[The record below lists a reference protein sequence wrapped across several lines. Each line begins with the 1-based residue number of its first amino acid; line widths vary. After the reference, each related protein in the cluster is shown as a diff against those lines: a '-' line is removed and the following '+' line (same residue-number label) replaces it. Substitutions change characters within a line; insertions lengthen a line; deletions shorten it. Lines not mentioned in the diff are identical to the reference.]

1 MTDMQTFLMCRPDHF
16 EVSYVINPWMAG
28 NLGKV
33 DKALAARQWQHLY
46 DILTARADIQLIA
59 PQPGLPDMVFTA
71 NAALVTPKHEAI
83 IATFLHRE
91 RQGETP
97 HYRHYFRQ
105 QGYRE
110 VTLRSDIVLEGA
122 GDALFDA
129 AGRLWLASGIRSTH
143 TASDEVARALGIA
156 VHSLTLIDPRW
167 YHLDTAFCPLSNG
180 EVIAYRKAFDAPSI
194 AKIEQ
199 AFGERVLWVSGEDAA
214 DFSCNAVNIGR
225 DVILYRASAAL
236 KAALARWNY
245 NVIEVDVSE
254 FMKSG
259 GSCKCLTLEL

>member
-1 MTDMQTFLMCRPDHF
+1 DMQTFLMCKPDHF

-33 DKALAARQWQHLY
+33 DKALATKQWQQLHDL
-46 DILTARADIQLIA
+46 IVARAHIQLIA

-71 NAALVTPKHEAI
+71 NAGLVTHDHRVI
-83 IATFLHRE
+83 VATFLHRE

-97 HYRHYFRQ
+97 YFRNFFLQ
-105 QGYRE
+105 HGYHDLPLSRG
-110 VTLRSDIVLEGA
+110 IVLEGA

-129 AGRLWLASGIRSTH
+129 AGRLWLAAGIRSQH
-143 TASDEVARALGIA
+143 TASDEVTHALGIA
-156 VHSLTLIDPRW
+156 VHSLTLVDPRW

-180 EVIAYRKAFDAPSI
+180 EALAYRKAFSADSI
-194 AKIEQ
+194 RKIEH
-199 AFGERVLWVSGEDAA
+199 AFGEAVLWVSDDDAT
-214 DFSCNAVNIGR
+214 DFACNAINIGR
-225 DVILYRASAAL
+225 DIILYRASPAL
-236 KAALARWNY
+236 KATLAARGY

-259 GSCKCLTLEL
+259 GSCKCLTLAL

>member
-1 MTDMQTFLMCRPDHF
+1 MPAFLMCKPDYF

-28 NLGKV
+28 NMGKV
-33 DKALAARQWQHLY
+33 DKALAARQWQQLHDTLA
-46 DILTARADIQLIA
+46 ARADIKLIT

-71 NAALVTPKHEAI
+71 NAALLTPDHAAI

-97 HYRHYFRQ
+97 HYRRFFQ
-105 QGYRE
+105 QHGYRE
-110 VTLRSDIVLEGA
+110 VSLGSDIVLEGA
-122 GDALFDA
+122 GDALFDVE
-129 AGRLWLASGIRSTH
+129 GRLWLGSGIRSTH
-143 TASDEVARALGIA
+143 SAADAVARALDLP
-156 VHSLTLIDPRW
+156 VHGVTLIDPRW

-199 AFGERVLWVSGEDAA
+199 AFGERVLWVSDADAA
-214 DFSCNAVNIGR
+214 DFACNAVNIGR
-225 DVILYRASAAL
+225 DIILYRASPAL
-236 KAALARWNY
+236 KHALATRGY

-259 GSCKCLTLEL
+259 GSCKCLTLAL

>member
-1 MTDMQTFLMCRPDHF
+1 MKTILMCPPAHF

-33 DKALAARQWQHLY
+33 DQELASAQWQRLHDLIAARAH
-46 DILTARADIQLIA
+46 IQLIA

-71 NAALVTPKHEAI
+71 NAGLVTRDHRVI
-83 IATFLHRE
+83 VATFLHRE

-97 HYRHYFRQ
+97 YFRSFFLQ
-105 QGYRE
+105 HGYRD
-110 VTLRSDIVLEGA
+110 LPLSSGIVLEGA

-129 AGRLWLASGIRSTH
+129 AGRLWLAAGIRSTH
-143 TASDEVARALGIA
+143 SASDEVARALGIA
-156 VHSLTLIDPRW
+156 VHSLTLVDPRW

-180 EVIAYRKAFDAPSI
+180 EVLAYRKAFSADSI
-194 AKIEQ
+194 AKIEH
-199 AFGERVLWVSGEDAA
+199 AFGERVLWISDEDAA
-214 DFSCNAVNIGR
+214 DFACNAVNIGR

-236 KAALARWNY
+236 KAALADWGY

-259 GSCKCLTLEL
+259 GSCKCLTLAL